1 MMIMLHIVETLTPYG
16 GVPVKL
22 LRLAERLDPAQG
34 RLVFAVF
41 RPAPLDKAME
51 WAGARVR
58 VIGSISPFRIVSQLD
73 RIMREEVPTVLCS
86 HHTRGLL
93 TGYVAARRR
102 GIPLVHHEH
111 SSAEYRR
118 GIGALAAGVILPKVD
133 RIICNSIYTQRSIE
147 ATYPGTAPK
156 LCHVYDP
163 VEERM
168 SGANALAVRDELG
181 FCENDLVIGHIG
193 GLIPQRD
200 QSTLIRAVAV
210 LRRSCPQ
217 VKLLLVGDG
226 PERANLEILTRT
238 LGLSEH
244 VRFTGYRDAGDLLD
258 AMDLYVNPCV
268 DEGFGIAVVEA
279 MFAGLPVVIAKA
291 GSHPE
296 LIVDGHSGC
305 LYQAGDPEALAA
317 RLLWLIHDP
326 DDAKRMGINA
336 RIHAGQHFTPGR
348 FLSGYLAAMQRALSA
363 STC

>member
-1 MMIMLHIVETLTPYG
+1 MVAMLHIVETLNPYG

-22 LRLAERLDPAQG
+22 LRLAEQLDSARG

-41 RPAPLDKAME
+41 KPGRLDEAME
-51 WAGARVR
+51 RAGARVR
-58 VIGSISPFRIVSQLD
+58 LIGSTSPLRIVSLLD
-73 RIMREEVPTVLCS
+73 RMIREETPTVLCS

-93 TGYVAARRR
+93 TGYAAARRR

-118 GIGALAAGVILPKVD
+118 GIGALAARVILPKVD
-133 RIICNSIYTQRSIE
+133 RIICNSLYTQRSIE
-147 ATYPGTAPK
+147 AAYPGTAPK

-168 SGANALAVRDELG
+168 FGANALTVREELG
-181 FCENDLVIGHIG
+181 FCENDIVIGHIG
-193 GLIPQRD
+193 GQIPQRD
-200 QSTLIRAVAV
+200 QSTLIRAVAL

-226 PERANLEILTRT
+226 PERSSLEALART
-238 LGLSEH
+238 LSVVEH
-244 VRFTGYRDAGDLLD
+244 VRFAGYRDAGDVLG

-296 LIVDGHSGC
+296 LIVDGQSGF
-305 LYQAGDPEALAA
+305 LYQAGNPDALAA

-326 DDAKRMGINA
+326 DDAKRLGMNA
-336 RIHAGQHFTPGR
+336 RAHAERHFTPSR
-348 FLSGYLAAMQRALSA
+348 FLSGYLRAMQPALIA
-363 STC
+363 QAC